1 MSPARRSGRGV
12 LTGLVLASLTLVA
25 LDARPVP
32 DSPVARL
39 HALGQAVLG
48 PVQVAAA
55 DAAGRGSPRAD
66 AELRRLRAENARLR
80 RELRTGD
87 LARSRAA
94 DLDRLLRLTATA
106 DLTVV
111 PARVVAAGAPQAV
124 DRTVTIDAGRRDGIT
139 ASSTVVNG
147 DGLVGR
153 VVDVGPATA
162 TVRLVTDPS
171 STVGVRLARTLT
183 LGMVTGGGEP
193 LHLDVLD
200 GRASLARGDVVVTAG
215 SPGGRPYVPGVPVG
229 VVAAVAATS
238 GAATRTASVRP
249 YLRAAG
255 LDLVGVVVVPPRT
268 AARPALPPGGAGSG
282 TGAPSAAREVG
293 R

>member
-1 MSPARRSGRGV
+1 M

-55 DAAGRGSPRAD
+55 DAAGRGSPRDD
-66 AELRRLRAENARLR
+66 AELSRLRAENARLR
-80 RELRTGD
+80 RELRTGN
-87 LARSRAA
+87 LARSRATE
-94 DLDRLLRLTATA
+94 LDRLLRLTATA

-111 PARVVAAGAPQAV
+111 PARVVATGAPQAV
-124 DRTVTIDAGRRDGIT
+124 DRTLTIDAGRRDGIT

-162 TVRLVTDPS
+162 TVRLLTDPS

-183 LGMVTGGGEP
+183 LGMVTGGGAEP

-229 VVAAVAATS
+229 VVVAVAATP
-238 GAATRTASVRP
+238 GAATRTATVRP
-249 YLRAAG
+249 YLRVTG

-282 TGAPSAAREVG
+282 TGAPSAAGKVG